1 VKLKRFNMQD
11 KITRLE
17 DLLLYI
23 KDYERREHYFSL
35 VFHKLQD
42 EHDLEF
48 EVNPDFRSNGYLN
61 NLRQTIEKQAN
72 AYNIANLKKSKR
84 GHMAEYTEFIDNF
97 KSDINEELFKIRP
110 RPSIK
115 NKEV

>member
-1 VKLKRFNMQD
+1 MQN

-17 DLLLYI
+17 ELLLYI
-23 KDYERREHYFSL
+23 KLYERQEHYFSL

-48 EVNPDFRSNGYLN
+48 KFNPDFRSNSYLN
-61 NLRQTIEKQAN
+61 NLRQTIEKQADS
-72 AYNIANLKKSKR
+72 YMSANLKKSKR
-84 GHMAEYTEFIDNF
+84 GHMAEYIEFIDNF
-97 KSDINEELFKIRP
+97 KNDINEELFKIRP
-110 RPSIK
+110 RPLIE